1 MTEVKAPRRRTN
13 TRARLLAA
21 AVDVFVERG
30 ARRVTVDDL
39 VSAAGYT
46 RGAFYSNFNS
56 VDEVL
61 LAAFKQEAEKQI
73 QAVRDAVDKH
83 TDTGSSGL
91 LITAALEALRPT
103 QDRWF
108 ILQSEVMLQSLRDPD
123 AREISAATFAA
134 LNAQLVE
141 VVELALDR
149 IDRTPTVP
157 VDLLAQT
164 VMGVFLHSLAL
175 RTVNPEDPRADRLLD
190 EALPQVL
197 DGVSVP
203 RSTGQR

>member
-13 TRARLLAA
+13 TRARLLTA

-46 RGAFYSNFNS
+46 RGAFYSNFGT
-56 VDEVL
+56 VEEVL
-61 LAAFKQEAEKQI
+61 LEAFKEESEALIES
-73 QAVRDAVDKH
+73 VRSAIGAH
-83 TDTGSSGL
+83 GETESSGS
-91 LITAALEALRPT
+91 LIATAFDALRPM

-108 ILQSEVMLQSLRDPD
+108 VLQSEVVLQSLRDPD
-123 AREISAATFAA
+123 AREISSATFAA
-134 LNAQLVE
+134 LSEQLVE

-149 IDRTPTVP
+149 LDCTSTMPT
-157 VDLLAQT
+157 DLLAQT
-164 VMGVFLHSLAL
+164 MMGVFLHSLTMRAI
-175 RTVNPEDPRADRLLD
+175 NPDDPRADKLLD
-190 EALPQVL
+190 EALPQIL

-203 RSTGQR
+203 KAPA

>member
-46 RGAFYSNFNS
+46 RGAFYSNFGS
-56 VDEVL
+56 VEEVL
-61 LAAFKQEAEKQI
+61 LEAFKEESERLIEAVRTAVAEHADAESSESLISAAFE
-73 QAVRDAVDKH
+73 AVR
-83 TDTGSSGL
+83 S
-91 LITAALEALRPT
+91 T

-108 ILQSEVMLQSLRDPD
+108 VLQSEVVLQSLRDPD
-123 AREISAATFAA
+123 ARQISSTTFTA
-134 LNAQLVE
+134 LSDQLVE

-149 IDRTPTVP
+149 LDCTSTMPT
-157 VDLLAQT
+157 DLLAQT
-164 VMGVFLHSLAL
+164 MMGVFLHSLTM
-175 RTVNPEDPRADRLLD
+175 RTIRPDDPRADRLLA
-190 EALPQVL
+190 EALPQIL

-203 RSTGQR
+203 RTSA